1 MSFNLD
7 ALFHD
12 SDDLRPKTLTLS
24 LSVPKASIVESAG
37 GLWQENAVDEEQ
49 EAKHGEEARLR
60 AMVAS
65 LSQESDYWK
74 AQAEERGKTIEDLDR
89 KTAKIATGLDLPT
102 DTVRRVNRLEIE
114 VTRLRS
120 ENTQL
125 KDTLRTI
132 EYENVNL
139 GNQNDGKT
147 RKLKGAN
154 KKVKNA
160 KEVAGK
166 EEEKAKDAQGDKQR
180 HLVSERRMKKE
191 RGDALAA
198 LQQQRKLNG
207 DLRAELE
214 VEQSGAPHM
223 RDAAADPNNTTAVI
237 PIQFHIRHTDVQ
249 PTMRVL
255 QWHQTHLTERFEE
268 WYKDWKKAST
278 GEVRKVVGSEGV
290 DDEKKKLEK
299 LYGDMIEMPD
309 GYMETA
315 AEHDGRRSK
324 RAVQAVCR
332 HAEARHNGEM

>member
-12 SDDLRPKTLTLS
+12 TDDLRSGTLS
-24 LSVPKASIVESAG
+24 LSLSVSKASTVESAG
-37 GLWQENAVDEEQ
+37 GIWHENVIDEEQ

-60 AMVAS
+60 STIAT
-65 LSQESDYWK
+65 LSQQCEHWK
-74 AQAEERGKTIEDLDR
+74 GQAEERGKTIDDLDR
-89 KTAKIATGLDLPT
+89 RTAKTAAGSDLPT
-102 DTVRRVNRLEIE
+102 DTVRRLNRLESE
-114 VTRLRS
+114 VTRLQS

-125 KDTLRTI
+125 KDTLKTI
-132 EYENVNL
+132 EYENFNL

-160 KEVAGK
+160 KDTAWK

-180 HLVSERRMKKE
+180 HLVSERKMKKE

-214 VEQSGAPHM
+214 LELSGAPHM
-223 RDAAADPNNTTAVI
+223 RDVAADPNYTTAII
-237 PIQFHIRHTDVQ
+237 PIQFDIRRTDVQ
-249 PTMRVL
+249 PMMRVL
-255 QWHQTHLTERFEE
+255 EWHQMNLTERFKE

-278 GEVRKVVGSEGV
+278 GEERKVVGSEGV

-299 LYGDMIEMPD
+299 LYEDMIEMPD

-315 AEHDGRRSK
+315 AEHDGWRSK